1 MLRRGLAAVLLVG
14 LTSAPATAQSAP
26 TVPRPVVRVIGETTI
41 VGESDPA
48 VWKSVLDLLPAR
60 PHRVELFDLDSASD
74 AVRAKL
80 RGLDAFVLTGHSTI
94 VVIRQS
100 ATLRLAETGDAMG
113 RLALASLVWH
123 ELAHVDG
130 LDERGAF
137 DREQALW
144 RRFIASG
151 LVDAGTA
158 MTCIARLRDARA
170 RSAAGSA
177 LPTAK
182 Q

>member
-1 MLRRGLAAVLLVG
+1 MIFVQETHEVAGRDEDAFDRALRE
-14 LTSAPATAQSAP
+14 TWAPA
-26 TVPRPVVRVIGETTI
+26 
-41 VGESDPA
+41 
-48 VWKSVLDLLPAR
+48 
-60 PHRVELFDLDSASD
+60 
-74 AVRAKL
+74 
-80 RGLDAFVLTGHSTI
+80 
-94 VVIRQS
+94 
-100 ATLRLAETGDAMG
+100 LAETGDAMG